1 MAVIAIPVGN
11 ELRNIYDAGIDPVS
25 GRQLYRSRSY
35 NMVKPN
41 ATIEGIYEVGEII
54 GGLCEMGLDSVQKRS
69 LDLLE
74 ND

>member
-1 MAVIAIPVGN
+1 MAVTAIPVGN

-41 ATIEGIYEVGEII
+41 ATIEEIYGVGEII

-74 ND
+74 NN

>member
-25 GRQLYRSRSY
+25 GRQVYRSRSY

-41 ATIEGIYEVGEII
+41 ATIEGIYEVGVII

-74 ND
+74 NE